1 MNEKEWNV
9 KRTCY
14 ICACITSDFVGTA
27 ILWNTSEEAWKDAEE
42 RVEAFIEG
50 EENLKYLNNR
60 YLKQSV
66 ETTAKRLNR
75 SIPSVKGKA
84 RKLGLNNYYGEKIS
98 AKTLAKCF
106 HSDIRVILRW
116 IDKFDLPC
124 KKVELDNQTRYSIDP
139 VEFWKWA
146 ENHKDIINW
155 KKYERETL
163 FPEPSWI
170 NYEWKKDNGKPERHR
185 NRITDF
191 EKAAIKGMMRKGMG
205 NKEIAKEINRTYYAT
220 VHITSEIYY

>member
-1 MNEKEWNV
+1 MRREWTDKEV
-9 KRTCY
+9 
-14 ICACITSDFVGTA
+14 
-27 ILWNTSEEAWKDAEE
+27 
-42 RVEAFIEG
+42 
-50 EENLKYLNNR
+50 KYLNNR

-75 SIPSVKGKA
+75 SIPSV
-84 RKLGLNNYYGEKIS
+84 
-98 AKTLAKCF
+98 KTLAKCF

>member
-1 MNEKEWNV
+1 M
-9 KRTCY
+9 
-14 ICACITSDFVGTA
+14 
-27 ILWNTSEEAWKDAEE
+27 
-42 RVEAFIEG
+42 
-50 EENLKYLNNR
+50 
-60 YLKQSV
+60 
-66 ETTAKRLNR
+66 ETTAKKLNR

-84 RKLGLNNYYGEKIS
+84 RKLGLNNYYGERIS

-185 NRITDF
+185 NRITDL